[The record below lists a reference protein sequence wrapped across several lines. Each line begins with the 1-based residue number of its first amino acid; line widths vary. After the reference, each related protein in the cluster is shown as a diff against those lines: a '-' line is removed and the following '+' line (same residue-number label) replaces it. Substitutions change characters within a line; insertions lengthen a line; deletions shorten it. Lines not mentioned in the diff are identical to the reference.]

1 MDARKITETYFVAP
15 QIAAED
21 IPALAEAGFTH
32 IICNRPDEEVPP
44 ALQADAMRSAAEAAG
59 LTFVLNPVSNA
70 GMTPDN
76 ITQQQQT
83 LAEDQA
89 KILAY
94 CRSGT
99 RSTFV
104 WGLANAERLD
114 PATILAAAAGA
125 GYDLTPIRPYL
136 EAQSEAGSGR

>member
-1 MDARKITETYFVAP
+1 MDARKITDSYFVAP
-15 QIAAED
+15 QIAVED
-21 IPALAEAGFTH
+21 MPALAEAGFTH

-44 ALQADAMRSAAEAAG
+44 ELQAEAMRRAAEAAG
-59 LTFVLNPVSNA
+59 LVFVLNPVSNA

-83 LAEDQA
+83 LADDGA

-104 WGLANAERLD
+104 WGLANAERLA
-114 PATILAAAAGA
+114 PHTILEAASGA
-125 GYDLTPIRPYL
+125 GYDLTSIRPYL
-136 EAQSEAGSGR
+136 EAQAKPGSGG